1 LRRRDLVA
9 ATQGM
14 KSKVLLNLLLIAAL
28 VALSLYA
35 YYKPW
40 QRADPTIKLTQLK
53 RDDVTRIT
61 VEPRGAAA
69 IKLEKHDGAWRIVAP
84 LSAQAETTQVDR
96 LVDIVNANAKRKLA
110 NPDLVQLD
118 LSPPQVRVILNDQ
131 SFAFGRVND
140 ITYEQYVAAGDGV
153 YLVPPL
159 YGYDIPTDA
168 NKMLS
173 RRLLAQ
179 GEVPVAFD
187 FGRYRVVRDDKGT
200 WAATGDFATTKDAPL
215 SQDDF
220 NRWADEWRYTSALS
234 VEPDKS
240 GRARDEVS
248 VRFKDGK
255 TVAMRILQ
263 KEPDFQLVRNDN
275 SMRYHFGV
283 EVGRR
288 LLDPRVV
295 AKK

>member
-1 LRRRDLVA
+1 
-9 ATQGM
+9 M
-14 KSKVLLNLLLIAAL
+14 KSKILINLSLIAAL
-28 VALSLYA
+28 VALSLYT
-35 YYKPW
+35 YFKPW
-40 QRADPTIKLTQLK
+40 QDAAPTIKLTQLK
-53 RDDVTRIT
+53 RDDIVRIT

-84 LSAQAETTQVDR
+84 LNAQAEATQVDR
-96 LVDIVNANAKRKLA
+96 LVDIVNANAKQKLA

-118 LSPPQVRVILNDQ
+118 LSPPQVRVTLNDQ
-131 SFAFGRVND
+131 AFAFGRVND
-140 ITYEQYVAAGDGV
+140 ITYEQYVAAADGV

-173 RRLLAQ
+173 RRLLEQ
-179 GEVPVAFD
+179 GELPVAFD

-200 WAATGDFATTKDAPL
+200 WTASGDFAATKEAPL

-234 VEPDKS
+234 VGPDKGS
-240 GRARDEVS
+240 RSRDVIN
-248 VRFKDGK
+248 VRFKNGK